1 MKSPEKLNVYQQLV
15 VFGVPLVSILVI
27 TKGVLDP
34 VNLPKMVLLVGLGF
48 GLIPFFVPKVLRMES
63 KIKAIYVFLQAF
75 FLFWTT
81 LTLFFADAPFEESL
95 YGVSGRFTGVLTYA
109 ALTFIGLGVALNPSQ
124 AFYSRILY
132 GLYFVTLVNVIYC
145 GLVILTG
152 KDPIPW
158 TNVYGQILGTFG
170 NPNFISAFL
179 GIAITIVF
187 AKLIEKKQSV
197 KLGSFLVLLAIIA
210 FLEILDSQ
218 SRQGIIV
225 TAIGCGGLLV
235 YKIYSQKLPIAV
247 KIASAA
253 MYLMIG
259 LLAVLGMLQ
268 IGPLTSLIYKLSVS
282 IRGAY
287 WRAGWEMMLQ
297 NPLFGVGFDGFGDW
311 YTRVRDERAM
321 LVPGPDVFTNS
332 AHNVF
337 IEQGANGGMPLFM
350 IYLLLQL
357 FILFCGLD
365 FIRRNKSFNFLFAA
379 SFFGW
384 IGFTAQS
391 IISINQIGLAI
402 WGYVLGAITVGIY
415 LDSTKESKEGSNKN
429 NKFKL
434 SNGDD
439 FGNLLVT
446 IFLVIGLS
454 ISAPAIYAESRW
466 RAAVESKTLDKI
478 LVSGNRWPQ
487 STARYIAA
495 VKLLYE
501 NKLEDKALEFTREGL
516 SFNPD
521 SPRLWYF
528 LYQLPGSSAD
538 EKNTALERLKLL
550 DPRFVAK

>member
-1 MKSPEKLNVYQQLV
+1 
-15 VFGVPLVSILVI
+15 
-27 TKGVLDP
+27 
-34 VNLPKMVLLVGLGF
+34 
-48 GLIPFFVPKVLRMES
+48 
-63 KIKAIYVFLQAF
+63 
-75 FLFWTT
+75 
-81 LTLFFADAPFEESL
+81 
-95 YGVSGRFTGVLTYA
+95 
-109 ALTFIGLGVALNPSQ
+109 
-124 AFYSRILY
+124 
-132 GLYFVTLVNVIYC
+132 
-145 GLVILTG
+145 
-152 KDPIPW
+152 
-158 TNVYGQILGTFG
+158 
-170 NPNFISAFL
+170 
-179 GIAITIVF
+179 
-187 AKLIEKKQSV
+187 
-197 KLGSFLVLLAIIA
+197 
-210 FLEILDSQ
+210 
-218 SRQGIIV
+218 
-225 TAIGCGGLLV
+225 
-235 YKIYSQKLPIAV
+235 
-247 KIASAA
+247 
-253 MYLMIG
+253 
-259 LLAVLGMLQ
+259 
-268 IGPLTSLIYKLSVS
+268 
-282 IRGAY
+282 
-287 WRAGWEMMLQ
+287 
-297 NPLFGVGFDGFGDW
+297 
-311 YTRVRDERAM
+311 
-321 LVPGPDVFTNS
+321 
-332 AHNVF
+332 
-337 IEQGANGGMPLFM
+337 M

-415 LDSTKESKEGSNKN
+415 LDSTKEINEGSNKN
-429 NKFKL
+429 SKL
-434 SNGDD
+434 KLNNGDD

-538 EKNTALERLKLL
+538 EKKTALERLKLL